1 VSTSAAA
8 ISPRMSLPRVLRPYP
23 GEAFASF
30 MDRNARF
37 QNVQLVSLLHRV
49 GLSDAEQVK
58 AVPNGYGV
66 HIEPRR
72 KAVVAAALRLTVPE
86 LDALL
91 LEGFGG
97 TAFEEVRSEE
107 GAFDPLATRLSS
119 WIYLSGSHV
128 CPECVKGE
136 EGYWRAAWKLPWSFA
151 CVKHKRL
158 LASECPSCELRFASW
173 RRDKQVKPAYGF
185 IVPEAGRCLNVLG
198 GGIRG
203 HRTGACDHDIT
214 TVDTLR
220 FDPNSVVLKAQAWV
234 DAALEARYAVI
245 GGERVPA
252 LEFFRALRGFS
263 ALMLYAAMPNLVL
276 DLVPGLP
283 AALRRSFEVDARE
296 RAARLDAAR
305 GEAEMAVAA
314 GRRQKPGS
322 QKETA
327 FAPTDPHVMGV
338 LVAACKA
345 IFEAPDVVGI
355 AERARPLLAM
365 AMARGGGGASYLNR
379 LGLPPVFSQLHALAF
394 DAPRSHRFPRKRLA
408 FGGIGS
414 AFGFEARHVPTV
426 YWEPEYFEKFEPFF
440 RKLDVLEVTAR
451 QTVSLMLAE
460 IVVDD
465 ERDAA
470 FEAIGIGE
478 GSVRPGVRRA
488 TGLIR
493 NQATYDEFVEALHEE
508 AKRISR
514 AYEQVDYAARR
525 ARFSDF
531 AAIPARDWAFIAGQ
545 AGMGAGQDGGR
556 NHMAAAW
563 VWTQL
568 TQGDYRT
575 APALTARPATQESSR
590 EVYRS
595 FVKGMSD
602 DLLLVLWGYV
612 DYLGRGGQPGAFQGH
627 ALNFGYSAVNGVF
640 GYGFELRHVP
650 PLFWRDKY
658 KSKFRRYFRALGVAD
673 KTGRA
678 AMSVML
684 AELIVSMT
692 RTDLGSVLGLDE
704 RSVRSGVSA
713 AIQRVRAGDGG
724 QKLRNDIQ
732 AFALDLSEDPA
743 KVDFEVR
750 RAALRTFR
758 DIPEEEWAE
767 ICRRSGVGK
776 GRVGVRS
783 QQAAAWLWSELMQ
796 ADARTSPALR
806 ELREASSHADVVYK
820 KFVREL
826 IPSLSKELAAFGFR
840 YLHLPPTSNSGMHVP
855 NRALYANNDVEA
867 PHGASHPTTH

>member
-1 VSTSAAA
+1 M
-8 ISPRMSLPRVLRPYP
+8 PLPRVLRSLP

-30 MDRNARF
+30 IERNARF
-37 QNVQLVSLLHRV
+37 QNVQVVTLLHRI
-49 GLSDAEQVK
+49 GLIDVEEAQ
-58 AVPNGYGV
+58 AIPNGYGV
-66 HIEPRR
+66 FIEPGR
-72 KAVVAAALRLTVPE
+72 KEVVAGALRLSAE
-86 LDALL
+86 GLDALL
-91 LEGFGG
+91 LEGLNGVAYAAQF
-97 TAFEEVRSEE
+97 TAD
-107 GAFDPLATRLSS
+107 GAFDLRGTTMGA
-119 WIYLSGSHV
+119 WVYMAGSHT
-128 CPECVKGE
+128 CPECVGGE
-136 EGYWRAAWKLPWSFA
+136 NGYWRTAWKLPWSVA
-151 CVKHKRL
+151 CVEHQRM
-158 LASECPSCELRFASW
+158 LAAECPSCERRFASW
-173 RRDKQVKPAYGF
+173 RRDKQVKPSASF
-185 IVPEAGRCLNVLG
+185 TVPAAGRCLNVRG
-198 GGIRG
+198 GGPRG

-220 FDPNSVVLKAQAWV
+220 LDPDSEILAAQAWI
-234 DAALEARYAVI
+234 DAALGARYAVI

-252 LEFFRALRGFS
+252 LEFFRVLRGFS
-263 ALMLYAAMPNLVL
+263 ALMLYAATPSLVL

-283 AALRRSFEVDARE
+283 AELRRSFEVDARE

-305 GEAEMAVAA
+305 RDAELAVAA

-345 IFEAPDVVGI
+345 ILDAPDVVGI
-355 AERARPLLAM
+355 AKRARPLLGLAM
-365 AMARGGGGASYLNR
+365 ERVGGGASYLNR

-394 DAPRSHRFPRKRLA
+394 DAPRSHRFPRKRLTL
-408 FGGIGS
+408 GGIGS
-414 AFGFEARHVPTV
+414 AFGFEARHVPAV
-426 YWEPEYFEKFEPFF
+426 YWAPEYFETFEPFF
-440 RKLDVLEVTAR
+440 RELDVLEITAR

-460 IVVDD
+460 MVVDD

-470 FEAIGIGE
+470 FEAIGIGVE
-478 GSVRPGVRRA
+478 SVRPGVRRA
-488 TGLIR
+488 TSLIR
-493 NQATYDEFVEALHEE
+493 NQANYDEFVEALHEE
-508 AKRISR
+508 AKRISQ

-531 AAIPARDWAFIAGQ
+531 AAIPAQDWAFIAGH
-545 AGMGAGQDGGR
+545 AGIGAGQDGGR

-568 TQGDYRT
+568 TQGDHRT
-575 APALTARPATQESSR
+575 APALTARPGTLESIR
-590 EVYRS
+590 QVYRS
-595 FVKGMSD
+595 FLNGMGD

-612 DYLGRGGQPGAFQGH
+612 DYLGRGGQPGVFQGH

-650 PLFWRDKY
+650 SLFWRGKY
-658 KSKFRRYFRALGVAD
+658 ESRFRHYFRALGVAD

-732 AFALDLSEDPA
+732 AFALELSEDPK
-743 KVDFEVR
+743 KVDFEAR

-758 DIPEEEWAE
+758 DIPDEDWAE
-767 ICRRSGVGK
+767 ICRRAGVGK

-783 QQAAAWLWSELMQ
+783 KQAAAWLWAELVQ
-796 ADARTSPALR
+796 ADARSSPAFADL
-806 ELREASSHADVVYK
+806 EAASQHAIAVFDQ
-820 KFVREL
+820 FVRTM
-826 IPSLSKELAAFGFR
+826 IPKVGDEIVAYGKLVTQSLANEGVQLVNNSVRQTTTQAA
-840 YLHLPPTSNSGMHVP
+840 
-855 NRALYANNDVEA
+855 
-867 PHGASHPTTH
+867 

>member
-1 VSTSAAA
+1 MSTSATA
-8 ISPRMSLPRVLRPYP
+8 ISPRMPLPRVLRPYP

-37 QNVQLVSLLHRV
+37 QNVHLVALLHRV
-49 GLSDAEQVK
+49 GLADAEQVK

-72 KAVVAAALRLTVPE
+72 KAMVAGALRLSVPE
-86 LDALL
+86 LDEQL
-91 LEGFGG
+91 LEGFAG
-97 TAFEEVRSEE
+97 TAFEAVRTEE
-107 GAFDPLATRLSS
+107 GAFDSLGTRLSS

-128 CPECVKGE
+128 CPECVEGD

-151 CVKHKRL
+151 CVKHERL
-158 LASECPSCELRFASW
+158 LAAECPNCELRFASW

-185 IVPEAGRCLNVLG
+185 VVPEAGRCLNVLG

-203 HRTGACDHDIT
+203 HRTGACDYDIT

-220 FDPNSVVLKAQAWV
+220 LDPNSAILSAQEWI
-234 DAALEARYAVI
+234 DAALEARYAVV

-263 ALMLYAAMPNLVL
+263 ALMLYAATPNLVL
-276 DLVPGLP
+276 DLVPGLQ
-283 AALRRSFEVDARE
+283 AALRRSYEADARE
-296 RAARLDAAR
+296 RAARLDAAK

-338 LVAACKA
+338 LVVACKA
-345 IFEAPDVVGI
+345 ILTAPDVVGI
-355 AERARPLLAM
+355 AERARPLLAV
-365 AMARGGGGASYLNR
+365 AMERGGGGASYLSR

-394 DAPRSHRFPRKRLA
+394 DAPRNHRFPRKRLA
-408 FGGIGS
+408 LGGIGS
-414 AFGFEARHVPTV
+414 TFGFEARHIPTV
-426 YWEPEYFEKFEPFF
+426 YWSPEYFETFEPFF
-440 RKLDVLEVTAR
+440 RELDVLEVTAR

-460 IVVDD
+460 MVVDV

-478 GSVRPGVRRA
+478 ESVRPGVRRA
-488 TGLIR
+488 TSLIR
-493 NQATYDEFVEALHEE
+493 NQANYDEFVETLHEE
-508 AKRISR
+508 VHRISR

-531 AAIPARDWAFIAGQ
+531 AAIPAPDWAFIAGH
-545 AGMGAGQDGGR
+545 AGIGAGQDGGR

-568 TQGDYRT
+568 TQADHRT

-595 FVKGMSD
+595 FLNGMSD
-602 DLLLVLWGYV
+602 DLLLVLCGYV
-612 DYLGRGGQPGAFQGH
+612 DYLGRGGQPRAFQAH
-627 ALNFGYSAVNGVF
+627 ALNSGHSAVNGVF
-640 GYGFELRHVP
+640 GYGFDLRHVP

-658 KSKFRRYFRALGVAD
+658 DLKFRHYFRALGVAD

-713 AIQRVRAGDGG
+713 AIQRVRAGDDG
-724 QKLRNDIQ
+724 QELRNDIQ

-743 KVDFEVR
+743 KVDFEAR

-758 DIPEEEWAE
+758 DIAEEDWAE
-767 ICRRSGVGK
+767 ICKRAGVGK

-783 QQAAAWLWSELMQ
+783 KQAAAWLWAELVQ
-796 ADARTSPALR
+796 ADARSSPAFADL
-806 ELREASSHADVVYK
+806 EAASKHAVPVYDQ
-820 KFVREL
+820 FVRKV
-826 IPSLSKELAAFGFR
+826 IPMAGAEILFYGKLVTQSASNEGSNCTNSMYLANA
-840 YLHLPPTSNSGMHVP
+840 PT
-855 NRALYANNDVEA
+855 A
-867 PHGASHPTTH
+867 

>member
-1 VSTSAAA
+1 MRASTAAPPA
-8 ISPRMSLPRVLRPYP
+8 RLPLPRVLRPHR

-37 QNVQLVSLLHRV
+37 QNVHLVSLLRRV

-72 KAVVAAALRLTVPE
+72 KAVVAAALRLTVSE

-91 LEGFGG
+91 LEGFDG
-97 TAFEEVRSEE
+97 TAFEAVRSEE
-107 GAFDPLATRLSS
+107 GTFDPLATRLSS

-151 CVKHKRL
+151 CVKHQRL
-158 LASECPSCELRFASW
+158 LASECPSCGLRFASW

-185 IVPEAGRCLNVLG
+185 VVPEAGRCLNVLG
-198 GGIRG
+198 GGTRG

-220 FDPNSVVLKAQAWV
+220 LDPDSEILAAQAWV

-263 ALMLYAAMPNLVL
+263 ALMLYTATPDLVL

-283 AALRRSFEVDARE
+283 AELRRSFEVDARE

-345 IFEAPDVVGI
+345 ILAAPNVVGI
-355 AERARPLLAM
+355 AERARPLLAL
-365 AMARGGGGASYLNR
+365 AKERGGGGASYLNR

-408 FGGIGS
+408 LGGIAC

-426 YWEPEYFEKFEPFF
+426 YWEPEYFETFEPFF
-440 RKLDVLEVTAR
+440 RELDVLEVTAR

-460 IVVDD
+460 MVVDV

-478 GSVRPGVRRA
+478 ESVRPGVRRA
-488 TGLIR
+488 TSLIR
-493 NQATYDEFVEALHEE
+493 NQANYDEFVETLHEE
-508 AKRISR
+508 AHRISR

-531 AAIPARDWAFIAGQ
+531 AAIPAQDWAFIAGH
-545 AGMGAGQDGGR
+545 AGIGAGQDGGR

-568 TQGDYRT
+568 TQGDHRS
-575 APALTARPATQESSR
+575 APALTARPATEESSR

-612 DYLGRGGQPGAFQGH
+612 DYLGRGGQPVRFQGN
-627 ALNFGYSAVNGVF
+627 ALTFGHSAVNGVF
-640 GYGFELRHVP
+640 GYGFDLRHVP

-658 KSKFRRYFRALGVAD
+658 ESRFRHYFRALGVAD

-684 AELIVSMT
+684 AEHIVSMT
-692 RTDLGSVLGLDE
+692 RTDLGNVLGLDE

-713 AIQRVRAGDGG
+713 AIQRVRAGDDG
-724 QKLRNDIQ
+724 QKLRNEIQ
-732 AFALDLSEDPA
+732 AFALELSEDPTR
-743 KVDFEVR
+743 VDFEAR

-767 ICRRSGVGK
+767 ICKRAGVGK

-783 QQAAAWLWSELMQ
+783 KQAAAWLWAELLQ
-796 ADARTSPALR
+796 ADARSSPAFADL
-806 ELREASSHADVVYK
+806 EAASQHATPVYGQ
-820 KFVREL
+820 FVRKIIPTVADEL
-826 IPSLSKELAAFGFR
+826 SAYGKQVHSWR
-840 YLHLPPTSNSGMHVP
+840 
-855 NRALYANNDVEA
+855 RAKV
-867 PHGASHPTTH
+867 

>member
-1 VSTSAAA
+1 MRASTAAPLA
-8 ISPRMSLPRVLRPYP
+8 RLPLPRVLRPHR

-37 QNVQLVSLLHRV
+37 QNVHLVSLLHRV

-72 KAVVAAALRLTVPE
+72 KAVVAAALRLTVSE

-97 TAFEEVRSEE
+97 TAFEAVRSEE

-136 EGYWRAAWKLPWSFA
+136 EGYWHAAWKLPWSFA
-151 CVKHKRL
+151 CVKHQRL
-158 LASECPSCELRFASW
+158 LASECPSCRLRFASW

-198 GGIRG
+198 GGTRG

-220 FDPNSVVLKAQAWV
+220 LDPDSVVLKAQAWI
-234 DAALEARYAVI
+234 DAAFEARYAII
-245 GGERVPA
+245 GGERVLA

-263 ALMLYAAMPNLVL
+263 ALMLYAATPNLVL

-283 AALRRSFEVDARE
+283 AELRRSFEVNARE

-345 IFEAPDVVGI
+345 ILAAPNVVGI
-355 AERARPLLAM
+355 AERARPLLTLAKE
-365 AMARGGGGASYLNR
+365 RGGGGASYLNR

-426 YWEPEYFEKFEPFF
+426 YWAPEYFEKFEPFF
-440 RKLDVLEVTAR
+440 RQLDVLEVTAR

-460 IVVDD
+460 MVVDD

-478 GSVRPGVRRA
+478 ESVRPGVRRA
-488 TGLIR
+488 ASLIR
-493 NQATYDEFVEALHEE
+493 NQANYDEFVEALHEE
-508 AKRISR
+508 AHRISQ

-531 AAIPARDWAFIAGQ
+531 AAIPAQDWAFIAGH
-545 AGMGAGQDGGR
+545 AGIGVGQDGGR
-556 NHMAAAW
+556 NQMAAAW

-568 TQGDYRT
+568 TQGDHRT
-575 APALTARPATQESSR
+575 APALTARPGTLESTR
-590 EVYRS
+590 QVYRS
-595 FVKGMSD
+595 FVNGMSD

-612 DYLGRGGQPGAFQGH
+612 DYLGRGGHPGAFQGH
-627 ALNFGYSAVNGVF
+627 AQHQGHSAVNGVF
-640 GYGFELRHVP
+640 GYGFDLRHVP
-650 PLFWRDKY
+650 PLFWRDTY
-658 KSKFRRYFRALGVAD
+658 GARFRHYFRALGVAD

-678 AMSVML
+678 AMSVLL

-713 AIQRVRAGDGG
+713 AIQRVRAGDDG

-732 AFALDLSEDPA
+732 EFALELSENPT
-743 KVDFEVR
+743 KVDFEAR
-750 RAALRTFR
+750 RATLRTFR

-767 ICRRSGVGK
+767 ICRRAGVGK

-783 QQAAAWLWSELMQ
+783 KQAAAWLWAELLQ
-796 ADARTSPALR
+796 ADARSSPAFADL
-806 ELREASSHADVVYK
+806 EAASQHAIAVFDQ
-820 KFVREL
+820 FVRKI
-826 IPSLSKELAAFGFR
+826 IPKAGDEIVAYGKQVTQSLANEGGQSVNNSMRQATTQAA
-840 YLHLPPTSNSGMHVP
+840 
-855 NRALYANNDVEA
+855 
-867 PHGASHPTTH
+867 

>member
-1 VSTSAAA
+1 
-8 ISPRMSLPRVLRPYP
+8 
-23 GEAFASF
+23 

-37 QNVQLVSLLHRV
+37 QNVHLVSLLHRV

-91 LEGFGG
+91 LEGFAG

-119 WIYLSGSHV
+119 WIHLSGSHV

-158 LASECPSCELRFASW
+158 LASECPNCGLRFASW
-173 RRDKQVKPAYGF
+173 RRDKQIKPAYGF
-185 IVPEAGRCLNVLG
+185 VVPVAGRCLNVLG
-198 GGIRG
+198 GGTRG

-220 FDPNSVVLKAQAWV
+220 LDPNSEILAAQAWI

-263 ALMLYAAMPNLVL
+263 ALMLYTATPNLVL

-283 AALRRSFEVDARE
+283 AELRRSFEVDARE

-327 FAPTDPHVMGV
+327 FAPTDSHVMGV
-338 LVAACKA
+338 LLAACKA
-345 IFEAPDVVGI
+345 ILAAPNVVGI

-365 AMARGGGGASYLNR
+365 AMERGGGGASYLSR

-394 DAPRSHRFPRKRLA
+394 DAQRNHRFPRKRLA

-414 AFGFEARHVPTV
+414 AFGFEARHVPAV
-426 YWEPEYFEKFEPFF
+426 YWAPEYFETFEPFF
-440 RKLDVLEVTAR
+440 RELDVLEVTAR

-460 IVVDD
+460 VVVDV

-493 NQATYDEFVEALHEE
+493 NQANYDEFVEALHEE
-508 AKRISR
+508 AHRISR

-531 AAIPARDWAFIAGQ
+531 AAIPAQDWAFIAGH
-545 AGMGAGQDGGR
+545 AGIGVGRDGGR

-568 TQGDYRT
+568 TQGDHRT
-575 APALTARPATQESSR
+575 APALTARPATEESSR

-627 ALNFGYSAVNGVF
+627 ALNFGHSAVNGVF
-640 GYGFELRHVP
+640 GYGFDLRHVP

-658 KSKFRRYFRALGVAD
+658 ESKFRHYFRALGVAD

-692 RTDLGSVLGLDE
+692 RTDLGSVLFLDE

-713 AIQRVRAGDGG
+713 AIQRVRAGDDGL
-724 QKLRNDIQ
+724 KLRNDIQ
-732 AFALDLSEDPA
+732 AFALEFSEDPA
-743 KVDFEVR
+743 KVDFEAR
-750 RAALRTFR
+750 RAALRTFL
-758 DIPEEEWAE
+758 DIPEEEWAA
-767 ICRRSGVGK
+767 ICKRAGVGK

-783 QQAAAWLWSELMQ
+783 KQAAAWLWAELVQ
-796 ADARTSPALR
+796 ADARSSPAFADL
-806 ELREASSHADVVYK
+806 EAASQHAIAVFDQ
-820 KFVREL
+820 FVRKI
-826 IPSLSKELAAFGFR
+826 IPKAGDEIVAYGKQVTQSLANEGAQSVNNSMRQATIQAA
-840 YLHLPPTSNSGMHVP
+840 
-855 NRALYANNDVEA
+855 
-867 PHGASHPTTH
+867 